1 MAGSDKWDSRYR
13 SSSEPGSAAK
23 VLLDFQHLL
32 PARGIALDLACGL
45 GANGLFLAERG
56 LEVHAW
62 DSSAIALEKLND
74 FAAQHE
80 ILIQTQQRDVS
91 LDPPE
96 ENRFDVI
103 VVSHFLDRLLC
114 PAIARSLRPEGLLFY
129 QTFNRNKVDSVGP
142 SNPDYLL
149 EENELLRLFPRLIL
163 RGYREDSGF
172 GDTDLRNQA
181 YLVAEKSSA
190 VVTDDASPQEG
201 PS

>member
-1 MAGSDKWDSRYR
+1 M
-13 SSSEPGSAAK
+13 
-23 VLLDFQHLL
+23 
-32 PARGIALDLACGL
+32 
-45 GANGLFLAERG
+45 
-56 LEVHAW
+56 
-62 DSSAIALEKLND
+62 
-74 FAAQHE
+74 
-80 ILIQTQQRDVS
+80 
-91 LDPPE
+91 
-96 ENRFDVI
+96 
-103 VVSHFLDRLLC
+103 
-114 PAIARSLRPEGLLFY
+114 
-129 QTFNRNKVDSVGP
+129 DSVGP